1 MGDNDTGFKQN
12 GDGILDVY
20 ANSAHVFR
28 FLPGSVESAVPLK
41 VSGVEVATQAWVL
54 QNFVQNIDLTAPAE
68 VGFWDGRGYPRGTDG
83 AAMYNFN
90 MVGGSS
96 NVGNFIVRYTRKQ
109 VNNTWYVIN

>member
-1 MGDNDTGFKQN
+1 
-12 GDGILDVY
+12 
-20 ANSAHVFR
+20 
-28 FLPGSVESAVPLK
+28 PGSIESAVPLK
-41 VSGVEVATQAWVL
+41 VGGSEVATQAWVL

-68 VGFWDGRGYPRGTDG
+68 VGFRDGWGYPRGTDG

-96 NVGNFIVRYTRKQ
+96 NVGNFIIRYTRKL